1 MSPPP
6 TASDRSVSGTAV
18 LPQTSA
24 ATGAAVSVTSS
35 TGNSLV
41 GEQPAN
47 FAALDKDG
55 DGLLSRSEVDS
66 SGNAALMR
74 EFTSV
79 DTDRNGRLSRSEMKG
94 WTK

>member
-1 MSPPP
+1 
-6 TASDRSVSGTAV
+6 VSGTAV

-41 GEQPAN
+41 GERPVN
-47 FAALDKDG
+47 FASLDKDG

-66 SGNAALMR
+66 SGNTALMR

-79 DTDRNGRLSRSEMKG
+79 DTDRNGRLSQGEMKD